1 MIGMTVPPNSA
12 AKLAATFGSA
22 KHQRTQSRYPHGVRA
37 RGGISIPREWWAFPE
52 PAERHRRFYDVR
64 EIPLDGSRV

>member
-1 MIGMTVPPNSA
+1 MPQLHPDQRSTSERSPDILMASA
-12 AKLAATFGSA
+12 PVVKF
-22 KHQRTQSRYPHGVRA
+22 QYRA
-37 RGGISIPREWWAFPE
+37 SGGHPFPE